1 MTKST
6 LVIAGLL
13 GLGLYYYY
21 KTNKKIKELN
31 GATIK
36 KVSVN
41 SEEQSAN
48 QNMYKNGVNLGYPTI
63 MNMV

>member
-21 KTNKKIKELN
+21 KTNKKIEELKDS
-31 GATIK
+31 TIK
-36 KVSVN
+36 KVGFSSEEENVN
-41 SEEQSAN
+41 SK
-48 QNMYKNGVNLGYPTI
+48 MYKNGVYLGSPTI